1 MVSQAS
7 TRKEKSYKQYK
18 RKLKTAHNE
27 QRRLGRLTSNSA
39 LPAGD
44 DGEES
49 ELLAKQQIPSKYWQ
63 NPALR
68 QYLLF

>member
-1 MVSQAS
+1 MVCAS
-7 TRKEKSYKQYK
+7 RSRKEKSYKQYK

-49 ELLAKQQIPSKYWQ
+49 E
-63 NPALR
+63 
-68 QYLLF
+68 

>member
-1 MVSQAS
+1 VRKPF
-7 TRKEKSYKQYK
+7 RKEKSYKQYK

-44 DGEES
+44 NGEES
-49 ELLAKQQIPSKYWQ
+49 EILAKQPILGMY
-63 NPALR
+63 
-68 QYLLF
+68 

>member
-1 MVSQAS
+1 MVCAS
-7 TRKEKSYKQYK
+7 PSGKKKSYKEYK

-49 ELLAKQQIPSKYWQ
+49 GSIYSV
-63 NPALR
+63 
-68 QYLLF
+68 

>member
-1 MVSQAS
+1 MVCAS
-7 TRKEKSYKQYK
+7 RSRKEKSYKQYK

-49 ELLAKQQIPSKYWQ
+49 EGIY
-63 NPALR
+63 NV
-68 QYLLF
+68 